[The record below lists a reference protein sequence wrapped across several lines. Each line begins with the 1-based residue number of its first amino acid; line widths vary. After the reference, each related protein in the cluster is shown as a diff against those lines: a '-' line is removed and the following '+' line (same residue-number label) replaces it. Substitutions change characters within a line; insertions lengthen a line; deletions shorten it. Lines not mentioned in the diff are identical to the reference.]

1 MNIGGTD
8 SSFLDHLEALRRALW
23 RSVAAIAVFLI
34 PGVFAAMPA
43 LEWLVR
49 YSCPAEIK
57 LNYFTPMEPLLV
69 QLKLGLIL
77 AVIAAMPVILYQLAG
92 FVAPGLY
99 EHERRACRRV
109 IWAALG
115 LFLAGASLG
124 LFLVTPLMMR
134 FSAQFASEA
143 LSPVIGIGGFVN
155 LVGLL
160 TLSFGIMFQLPV
172 VMVSPSDTSLV
183 SESGEERRKF
193 VNSVLSQM
201 DREYLSAVQQY
212 NRLLLQR
219 NRALKSPSVDRELL
233 VALDLGMGRHAA
245 YIHEARKRFVS
256 DISPIV
262 SGYYR
267 ELSGGKEDVSVSY
280 RSDLD
285 GGPLEDLLARSF
297 DRDSLLGFTSAGVHR
312 DDFVFAMDA
321 YPIRRCGS
329 QGQQKSFLVSL
340 KFAQY
345 DIMKKSYGFAPTL
358 LLDDV
363 FDKLDMNRISNLLSM
378 VTGNDFGQIFITDC
392 NKVRMSALVDRLTDD
407 RAYFECAAGSFT
419 RQ

>member
-99 EHERRACRRV
+99 EHERRACRWV

-172 VMVSPSDTSLV
+172 VMVFLVRFGVVELATLRRSRPIAVTIIFILAAILTPPDIVSQLLLGVPTWLLFEIALLIAGRGEKRKSSGKRSEEGAEEEEACPETSD
-183 SESGEERRKF
+183 EEEMHEPEPYAGRPEENTMDAVYRDSYRKKRRK
-193 VNSVLSQM
+193 
-201 DREYLSAVQQY
+201 
-212 NRLLLQR
+212 NRHFGVISGHYR
-219 NRALKSPSVDRELL
+219 
-233 VALDLGMGRHAA
+233 G
-245 YIHEARKRFVS
+245 KR
-256 DISPIV
+256 
-262 SGYYR
+262 G
-267 ELSGGKEDVSVSY
+267 
-280 RSDLD
+280 
-285 GGPLEDLLARSF
+285 A
-297 DRDSLLGFTSAGVHR
+297 
-312 DDFVFAMDA
+312 
-321 YPIRRCGS
+321 
-329 QGQQKSFLVSL
+329 
-340 KFAQY
+340 
-345 DIMKKSYGFAPTL
+345 KK
-358 LLDDV
+358 
-363 FDKLDMNRISNLLSM
+363 
-378 VTGNDFGQIFITDC
+378 
-392 NKVRMSALVDRLTDD
+392 
-407 RAYFECAAGSFT
+407 
-419 RQ
+419 